1 MISELFCV
9 PVVLPPHAEMPR
21 SLNSR
26 NMLKGKFLWVSEV
39 IVLRSE
45 PPAS

>member
-1 MISELFCV
+1 MMSELFCV
-9 PVVLPPHAEMPR
+9 PVVLPPQAEMPR

-39 IVLRSE
+39 IVLRRE